1 MTGRLDDWMTEW
13 PSDQVTKWPS
23 DQVSKWPSDRVTKW
37 PNDQV
42 TGSFA
47 DDWPYGIFQLEMFD
61 DLHNQTVLDY
71 TDLQQIYVA
80 AAQKWRTVSI
90 KMAFLLGD
98 IDL

>member
-1 MTGRLDDWMTEW
+1 MTKWQSDKVNEW
-13 PSDQVTKWPS
+13 PSDHVTKWPSDWDTKWPS
-23 DQVSKWPSDRVTKW
+23 DQVI
-37 PNDQV
+37 
-42 TGSFA
+42 GSFA

>member
-1 MTGRLDDWMTEW
+1 MW

-37 PNDQV
+37 PSDQV